1 MQNNM
6 KERLQQAKNRIDSK
20 QSHSTSFNFG
30 SIKGD
35 TGVREVEIEKL
46 IPAPKEWNFY
56 KPLSDNKMTE
66 LIDSILSKDLLTPI
80 VVWEKEDDKYMILA
94 GHNRVQAYEM
104 LYLSTRD
111 NQYLNINATIKK
123 KDEIDEIEAR
133 EIIID
138 TNWVQRQLSDIE
150 KSMSIN
156 FKYGIL
162 LNDKKGY
169 DGSGRVR
176 DIIAKEYNISGRQV
190 DNYRRLHNLIPE
202 LKDMITNNTLQST
215 YALKLVSYDEDMQRY
230 IYSNF
235 KDCFSRK
242 YMKNLK
248 HDMSKD
254 EINEVFSDREEACVE
269 LKFKVPMHLKD
280 LVNNAVKELLEQN
293 T

>member
-6 KERLQQAKNRIDSK
+6 KERLKKAKDRIDSK
-20 QSHSTSFNFG
+20 PSRSTSFNFD

-46 IPAPKEWNFY
+46 IAAPTNWNFY
-56 KPLSDNKMTE
+56 KPLSNNKMTE
-66 LIDSILSKDLLTPI
+66 LIDSILSKGLLSPI
-80 VVWEKEDDKYMILA
+80 VVWEQVDDKYMILA

-104 LYLSTRD
+104 LYLSTQD
-111 NQYLNINATIKK
+111 DKYLKINASIKK
-123 KDEIDEIEAR
+123 MNEIDEIEAR

-156 FKYGIL
+156 LKYGIL
-162 LNDKKGY
+162 LNNKKGY

-190 DNYRRLHNLIPE
+190 DNYRRLNNLIPS
-202 LKDMITNNTLQST
+202 LKTMINQNTLKST
-215 YALKLVSYDEDMQRY
+215 YALKLVSYNEDMQNY

-235 KDCFSRK
+235 KDKFIRK

-248 HDMSKD
+248 PNMTKD
-254 EINEVFSDREEACVE
+254 EIIKAFSDYENNLIE
-269 LKFKVPMHLKD
+269 LKFKVPTHLKD
-280 LVNNAVKELLEQN
+280 LIDNTVKEILQN
-293 T
+293 N